1 MALSHRGPLQL
12 CKDPMLTGSLQALIE
27 DGMFCGLPLDQD
39 NESEKT
45 EDRVKAWAA
54 QLKKEGMPA

>member
-1 MALSHRGPLQL
+1 M
-12 CKDPMLTGSLQALIE
+12 CKYPMPTGLLQALIE
-27 DGMFCGLPLDQD
+27 HGVFCGLPLDQD

-54 QLKKEGMPA
+54 QLKNEGMPA